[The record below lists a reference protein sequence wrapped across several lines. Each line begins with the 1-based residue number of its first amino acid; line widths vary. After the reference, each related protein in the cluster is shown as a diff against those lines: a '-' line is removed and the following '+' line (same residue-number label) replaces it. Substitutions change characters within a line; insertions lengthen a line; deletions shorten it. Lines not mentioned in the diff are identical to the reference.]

1 LTANWRSAAGALK
14 HDGVTPSV
22 TARWFNGTWAWD
34 SWKHAYALAHF
45 NNDLAKDNVRA
56 MFDYQ
61 VNKTDPLRPQ
71 DDGMV
76 IDAVFYNKDSAR
88 GGDGGNW
95 NERNTKP
102 PLAAWAVW
110 EIYQAG
116 NELAFIKE
124 MFPKL
129 QRYHQWWYLNRFHN
143 QNGLIEYGG
152 NKHKYHNDNEGSIS
166 FTVKFEQ
173 HKQSKLALAHCQ
185 QAGKQW
191 FTCSGMALYE
201 ELLATG
207 KYAELDIG
215 AQHGAG
221 WESGMD
227 NAARFGF
234 INAEQLQ
241 HYANANY
248 QGKIE
253 LARKDWQVM
262 FYENKT
268 SDGTLLGFSIN
279 QESVELNAYLAKEKA
294 LLAKMAKLLD
304 LPKVAKEYLQDSAK
318 LAVRVNQCFSM
329 KTPAFI
335 MIANFQQMIRPINT
349 AVLANY

>member
-1 LTANWRSAAGALK
+1 MTANWRSAAGALK